1 MSDSEQALVERIRA
15 QDADALAEF
24 VQLKSPQLLAFIQK
38 RMSGALRRKV
48 EPADILQELSSSAVT
63 ALNDMDLSS
72 RDPFS
77 WLCQQAERRIID
89 AHRHHIG
96 AQKRTA
102 DREVGL
108 ESSREDSG
116 GMKDLI
122 VASMTSPSQAF
133 TKQQREYHL
142 LEALK
147 DLPDDAR
154 EAIRLRYVEGWGSKE
169 IADHLGK
176 TDGAIRV
183 LLSRT
188 LSRLQ
193 EILSKNNDFQT
204 LIAEAEA
211 RRQK

>member
-89 AHRHHIG
+89 AHRHHI
-96 AQKRTA
+96 
-102 DREVGL
+102 
-108 ESSREDSG
+108 ES
-116 GMKDLI
+116 
-122 VASMTSPSQAF
+122 
-133 TKQQREYHL
+133 
-142 LEALK
+142 
-147 DLPDDAR
+147 
-154 EAIRLRYVEGWGSKE
+154 
-169 IADHLGK
+169 
-176 TDGAIRV
+176 
-183 LLSRT
+183 
-188 LSRLQ
+188 
-193 EILSKNNDFQT
+193 
-204 LIAEAEA
+204 AEAHRGPRGRARKFPRRFRRDERPD
-211 RRQK
+211 RRQHDQPEPGIHQAAA